1 MTINKRRPPSRA
13 VPILAAALLLTTVI
27 LLAPACRFVDDSET
41 EFMAYCTDRYGW
53 DYSTRDCQCYWQEM
67 RDDDIAAAD
76 IIGRIRA
83 DHGVDLRAGLSHQR
97 AHDRCF
103 N

>member
-1 MTINKRRPPSRA
+1 MTIIKRRAPSRA
-13 VPILAAALLLTTVI
+13 LPMLAAALLLTVI

-53 DYSTRDCQCYWQEM
+53 DHATRDCQCYWQEM
-67 RDDDIAAAD
+67 RDDDIAPGD
-76 IIGRIRA
+76 IIGLIQN
-83 DHGVDLRAGLSHQR
+83 DNGVDLRAGLSARR
-97 AHDRCF
+97 ATDRCF

>member
-1 MTINKRRPPSRA
+1 MTITKRHAPSRA
-13 VPILAAALLLTTVI
+13 LPMLAAALLLTVI

-53 DYSTRDCQCYWQEM
+53 DHATRDCQCYWQEM
-67 RDDDIAAAD
+67 RDDDIAPND
-76 IIGRIRA
+76 IIGRIQG
-83 DHGVDLRAGLSHQR
+83 DNTVDLRTGLSHQR

>member
-1 MTINKRRPPSRA
+1 MIISKRRALSHALPM
-13 VPILAAALLLTTVI
+13 LTAALLLTVI

-53 DYSTRDCQCYWQEM
+53 DYSNRDCQCYWQEM
-67 RDDDIAAAD
+67 RDDDIAPAD
-76 IIGRIRA
+76 IIGRIRS
-83 DHGVDLRAGLSHQR
+83 DHGIDLRAALSHQR
-97 AHDRCF
+97 ATDRCF